1 MSAAAG
7 SAQAPSTAQTV
18 RDHSLPIARSALVR
32 RLLEQPAF
40 ASWRTGL
47 ERVAGA
53 LTDLLHVEYHRQA
66 ERLKDLYA
74 PLDPKAVRP
83 GEPVSPAQADA
94 FSAELRKLLQRA
106 NYQTISPAELELALK
121 AESVF
126 QVKLH
131 TRLTDFAELTLFAR
145 GRGHRHEIVRY
156 FFGLR
161 RRLID
166 VEYFDHVALF
176 VRFQPDEHF
185 APKRRAK
192 LPFKPGSTT
201 LKLFENIPVADLEML
216 LPNSEVRMRTL
227 DQLVL
232 GVPALLG
239 SVGILAQLSAAALF
253 VVGLALSLIGL
264 GDKPRM
270 VTQGELVAFGAA
282 IFTVGIFASRQLAR
296 FRFKKLQFLKTLT
309 ENLYYRNLDN
319 NAGVIH
325 HLVDSA
331 EEEEAKEAILGYAFL
346 LAHGPSTQAELDTRI
361 ETWLKDLIGKP
372 IDFEIDDALGKLQR
386 FGLVARDGER
396 FAAVAIDQAVT
407 AIGKRWND
415 VLGS

>member
-1 MSAAAG
+1 
-7 SAQAPSTAQTV
+7 V
-18 RDHSLPIARSALVR
+18 
-32 RLLEQPAF
+32 
-40 ASWRTGL
+40 
-47 ERVAGA
+47 
-53 LTDLLHVEYHRQA
+53 
-66 ERLKDLYA
+66 
-74 PLDPKAVRP
+74 
-83 GEPVSPAQADA
+83 VSPD
-94 FSAELRKLLQRA
+94 
-106 NYQTISPAELELALK
+106 ELELALK

-145 GRGHRHEIVRY
+145 GRGHRVEIIRRW
-156 FFGLR
+156 FGLR

-166 VEYFDHVALF
+166 VDYFEHVALF
-176 VRFQPDEHF
+176 VRFQPEEHF
-185 APKRRAK
+185 SPRKRAK
-192 LPFKPGSTT
+192 LPFKPGTTT

-239 SVGILAQLSAAALF
+239 TFGILAQLSAAAIF
-253 VVGLALSLIGL
+253 VVGLTLSIVGL
-264 GDKPRM
+264 GEKPST

-282 IFTVGIFASRQLAR
+282 IFTVAIFASRQLAR
-296 FRFKKLQFLKTLT
+296 FRFRKLQFLKTLT
-309 ENLYYRNLDN
+309 DNLYYRNLDN

-346 LAHGPSTQAELDTRI
+346 LAHGPATMKDLDARI
-361 ETWLKDLIGKP
+361 EAWLKELLGKP
-372 IDFEIDDALGKLQR
+372 ADFEVEDAIAKLER
-386 FGLVARDGER
+386 FGLVLRDGER
-396 FAAVAIDQAVT
+396 FTAVPIDQAMT

-415 VLGS
+415 VLGM

>member
-1 MSAAAG
+1 MSAAPGHAT
-7 SAQAPSTAQTV
+7 STDQSI

-74 PLDPKAVRP
+74 PLDPNAVKP
-83 GEPVSPAQADA
+83 GVPVTPAQADA
-94 FSAELRKLLQRA
+94 FSAELRKLLERA
-106 NYQTISPAELELALK
+106 NYQTISATELDLALK

-239 SVGILAQLSAAALF
+239 SVGILAQLGAAALF

-282 IFTVGIFASRQLAR
+282 LFTVGIFASRQLAR
-296 FRFKKLQFLKTLT
+296 FRFKKLQFLTTLT

>member
-1 MSAAAG
+1 MPTDQAA
-7 SAQAPSTAQTV
+7 
-18 RDHSLPIARSALVR
+18 RDHSLPIARAALVQK
-32 RLLEQPAF
+32 LLAASAF

-66 ERLKDLYA
+66 EKLKALYA
-74 PLDPKAVRP
+74 PLDPNAAKA
-83 GEPVSPAQADA
+83 GEPATVAQADA
-94 FSAELRKLLQRA
+94 FSAELRTLLARA
-106 NYQTISPAELELALK
+106 NYQVVSPQELDLALR

-145 GRGHRHEIVRY
+145 GRGHRHEIVRRW
-156 FFGLR
+156 FGLR

-166 VEYFDHVALF
+166 VDYFEHVALF
-176 VRFQPDEHF
+176 VRFQGDEHF
-185 APKRRAK
+185 SPRQRAK
-192 LPFKPGSTT
+192 LPFKPGTTT

-239 SVGILAQLSAAALF
+239 VFGIIAQLSAAALF
-253 VVGLALSLIGL
+253 VVGLALSIVGL
-264 GDKPRM
+264 GEKPAT
-270 VTQGELVAFGAA
+270 VTQAQLVAFGAA

-346 LAHGPSTQAELDTRI
+346 LAHGPATEKELDGRI
-361 ETWLKDLIGKP
+361 EAWLKDLLGKP
-372 IDFEIDDALGKLQR
+372 VDFEADDALAKLMR
-386 FGLVARDGER
+386 FTLVTRDGER
-396 FAAVAIDQAVT
+396 YSAVPIDQAM
-407 AIGKRWND
+407 AALGKRWND
-415 VLGS
+415 VLG

>member
-1 MSAAAG
+1 MSVAVPADAAA
-7 SAQAPSTAQTV
+7 
-18 RDHSLPIARSALVR
+18 RDHALPIARSVLVR
-32 RLLEQPAF
+32 RLLEAPAF
-40 ASWRTGL
+40 ASWRIGL

-74 PLDPKAVRP
+74 PLDPAAVKP
-83 GEPVSPAQADA
+83 GVPVIPAQADA
-94 FSAELRKLLQRA
+94 FSTALRQLLARA
-106 NYQTISPAELELALK
+106 NYQVVSADELDLALK

-131 TRLTDFAELTLFAR
+131 TRLSDFAELTLFAR
-145 GRGHRHEIVRY
+145 GRGHRHEIVRSW
-156 FFGLR
+156 FGLR

-166 VEYFDHVALF
+166 VEFFEHVALF

-185 APKRRAK
+185 APRKRAK
-192 LPFKPGSTT
+192 LPFKPGTTT
-201 LKLFENIPVADLEML
+201 LKLFADIPVADLEML

-239 SVGILAQLSAAALF
+239 SLGIFAQLSAALLF
-253 VVGLALSLIGL
+253 VVGLGLSIVGL
-264 GDKPRM
+264 GEKPAM

-282 IFTVGIFASRQLAR
+282 LFTVGIFASRQLAR

-346 LAHGPSTQAELDTRI
+346 LAHGPATETELDTRI
-361 ETWLKDLIGKP
+361 ETWLAEVIGKP
-372 IDFEIDDALGKLQR
+372 VDFEVDDALAKLQR
-386 FGLVARDGER
+386 FNLVTREGER
-396 FAAVAIDQAVT
+396 FAAVAIDQAMTV
-407 AIGKRWND
+407 IGKRWND
-415 VLGS
+415 VLGV

>member
-1 MSAAAG
+1 M
-7 SAQAPSTAQTV
+7 
-18 RDHSLPIARSALVR
+18 
-32 RLLEQPAF
+32 LEQPTF
-40 ASWRTGL
+40 ASWRNGL

-53 LTDLLHVEYHRQA
+53 LTELLHVEYHRQA

-74 PLDPKAVRP
+74 PLDPNAVKP
-83 GEPVSPAQADA
+83 GVPVTPAQADA
-94 FSAELRKLLQRA
+94 FSAELRKLLARA
-106 NYQTISPAELELALK
+106 NYQTVSSAELELALK

-126 QVKLH
+126 KVKLH
-131 TRLTDFAELTLFAR
+131 TRLSDFAELTLFAR
-145 GRGHRHEIVRY
+145 GRGHRHEVVRSW
-156 FFGLR
+156 FGLR
-161 RRLID
+161 RHLID
-166 VEYFDHVALF
+166 VEYFEHVALF

-253 VVGLALSLIGL
+253 VIGLALSLIGL

-270 VTQGELVAFGAA
+270 VTQTELVAFGAA

-346 LAHGPSTQAELDTRI
+346 LAHGPATAADLDARI
-361 ETWLKDLIGKP
+361 EAWLKDLIGKP
-372 IDFEIDDALGKLQR
+372 VDFEVADAVEKLQR
-386 FGLVARDGER
+386 FALVTRAGEH
-396 FAAVAIDQAVT
+396 FAAVPIDQALS
-407 AIGKRWND
+407 AIGKRWGD

>member
-1 MSAAAG
+1 MSAA
-7 SAQAPSTAQTV
+7 TA

-74 PLDPKAVRP
+74 PLDPNAVKP
-83 GEPVSPAQADA
+83 GVPVTPAQADA
-94 FSAELRKLLQRA
+94 FSAELRKLLERA
-106 NYQTISPAELELALK
+106 NYQTVSATELDLALK

-145 GRGHRHEIVRY
+145 GRGHRHEIVQY

-166 VEYFDHVALF
+166 VEFFQHVALF

-185 APKRRAK
+185 PPKRRAK

-239 SVGILAQLSAAALF
+239 SVGILAQLGAAALF
-253 VVGLALSLIGL
+253 VVGLALSVIGL
-264 GDKPRM
+264 GEKPRM

-282 IFTVGIFASRQLAR
+282 LFTVGIFASRQLAR

-346 LAHGPSTQAELDTRI
+346 LAHGPATSAELDVRI
-361 ETWLKDLIGKP
+361 ETWLQEIIGKP
-372 IDFEIDDALGKLQR
+372 VDFEVTDALAKL
-386 FGLVARDGER
+386 ER
-396 FAAVAIDQAVT
+396 FALVTCDAGRFTAVT
-407 AIGKRWND
+407 IEQAKGEIGRRWSD

>member
-1 MSAAAG
+1 MSASG
-7 SAQAPSTAQTV
+7 TAPSA
-18 RDHSLPIARSALVR
+18 RDHSLPIARAALVQK
-32 RLLEQPAF
+32 LLSAPAF
-40 ASWRTGL
+40 ATWRSGL

-66 ERLKDLYA
+66 ESLKALYA
-74 PLDPKAVRP
+74 PLDPNNSKP
-83 GEPVSPAQADA
+83 GEPVSATQADA
-94 FSAELRKLLQRA
+94 FSRELRTLLGRA
-106 NYQTISPAELELALK
+106 NYQVVSPDELDLALK

-145 GRGHRHEIVRY
+145 GRGHRHEVIRSW
-156 FFGLR
+156 FGLR

-166 VEYFDHVALF
+166 VDYFEHVALF
-176 VRFQPDEHF
+176 VRFQPEEHF
-185 APKRRAK
+185 PPRRRAK
-192 LPFKPGSTT
+192 LPFKPGTTT

-239 SVGILAQLSAAALF
+239 SLGILAQLSAAALF
-253 VVGLALSLIGL
+253 VVGLALSLVGL

-296 FRFKKLQFLKTLT
+296 FRFKKLQFLKTLAD
-309 ENLYYRNLDN
+309 NLYYRNLDN

-325 HLVDSA
+325 HLIDNA

-346 LAHGPSTQAELDTRI
+346 LAHGPATEADLDARI
-361 ETWLKDLIGKP
+361 EAWLREILGRP
-372 IDFEIDDALGKLQR
+372 VDFEVDDALAKLVR
-386 FGLVARDGER
+386 FNLVTRDGDR
-396 FAAVAIDQAVT
+396 FAAVAIDQAM
-407 AIGKRWND
+407 AALGKRWSD
-415 VLGS
+415 VLAS

>member
-1 MSAAAG
+1 MSAAPGHAT
-7 SAQAPSTAQTV
+7 STDQSI

-74 PLDPKAVRP
+74 PLDPNAVKP
-83 GEPVSPAQADA
+83 GVPVTPAQADA
-94 FSAELRKLLQRA
+94 FSAELRKLLERA
-106 NYQTISPAELELALK
+106 NYQTISATELDLALK

-161 RRLID
+161 SRLID

-239 SVGILAQLSAAALF
+239 SVGILAQLGAAALF

-282 IFTVGIFASRQLAR
+282 LFTVGIFASRQLAR

-346 LAHGPSTQAELDTRI
+346 LAHGPATQVELDTRI
-361 ETWLKDLIGKP
+361 EAWLKDLIGKP
-372 IDFEIDDALGKLQR
+372 VDFEVADAVAKL
-386 FGLVARDGER
+386 ER
-396 FAAVAIDQAVT
+396 FALVTRAGDCFVAVPIDQALS
-407 AIGKRWND
+407 AISKRWGD

>member
-1 MSAAAG
+1 MSTAPG
-7 SAQAPSTAQTV
+7 HAPSVDQPV

-74 PLDPKAVRP
+74 PLDPNAVKP
-83 GEPVSPAQADA
+83 GVPVTPAQADA
-94 FSAELRKLLQRA
+94 FSTELRKLLERA
-106 NYQTISPAELELALK
+106 NYQTISAAELDLALK

-166 VEYFDHVALF
+166 VDYFEHVALF
-176 VRFQPDEHF
+176 VRFQTDEHF
-185 APKRRAK
+185 PPKRRAK

-239 SVGILAQLSAAALF
+239 SVGILAQLGAAALF
-253 VVGLALSLIGL
+253 VVGLALSLVGL

-282 IFTVGIFASRQLAR
+282 LFTVGIFASRQLAR

-346 LAHGPSTQAELDTRI
+346 LAHGPATAADLDARI
-361 ETWLKDLIGKP
+361 EAWLKDLIGKP
-372 IDFEIDDALGKLQR
+372 VDFEVADALAKL
-386 FGLVARDGER
+386 ER
-396 FAAVAIDQAVT
+396 FALVTRVGEQFAAVPIDQALS
-407 AIGKRWND
+407 AIGKRWGD

>member
-1 MSAAAG
+1 MSAASPA
-7 SAQAPSTAQTV
+7 AAAAA
-18 RDHSLPIARSALVR
+18 RDHALPIARSALLR
-32 RLLEQPAF
+32 RLLEAPAC

-66 ERLKDLYA
+66 ERLKELYA
-74 PLDPKAVRP
+74 PLDPKAVKP

-94 FSAELRKLLQRA
+94 FSAELRKLLARA
-106 NYQTISPAELELALK
+106 NYQVVSADELELALK
-121 AESVF
+121 AESLF

-145 GRGHRHEIVRY
+145 GRGHRHEIVRS

-161 RRLID
+161 HRLID
-166 VEYFDHVALF
+166 VDYFEHVALF
-176 VRFQPDEHF
+176 VRFQPDQHF
-185 APKRRAK
+185 APRRRAK

-201 LKLFENIPVADLEML
+201 LKLFADIPVADLEML

-239 SVGILAQLSAAALF
+239 SVGILAQLGAALLF
-253 VVGLALSLIGL
+253 VVGLGLSIVGL
-264 GDKPRM
+264 GDEPKM

-282 IFTVGIFASRQLAR
+282 LFTVGIFASRQLAR

-346 LAHGPSTQAELDTRI
+346 LAHGPATQAELDTRI
-361 ETWLKDLIGKP
+361 ETWLAEVIGKP
-372 IDFEIDDALGKLQR
+372 IDFEVDDALAKLQR
-386 FGLVARDGER
+386 FNLVTRDGER
-396 FAAVAIDQAVT
+396 FAAVAIDQAMTV
-407 AIGKRWND
+407 IGKRWND
-415 VLGS
+415 VLGF

>member
-1 MSAAAG
+1 MSGTPPGAA
-7 SAQAPSTAQTV
+7 TAA
-18 RDHSLPIARSALVR
+18 RDHSLPIARAALVA
-32 RLLEQPAF
+32 RLLDAPAF

-47 ERVAGA
+47 ERIAGA

-66 ERLKDLYA
+66 ETLKALYA
-74 PLDPKAVRP
+74 PLDPNSAKP
-83 GEPVSPAQADA
+83 GEPATPAQADA
-94 FSAELRKLLQRA
+94 FSGELRRLLGRA
-106 NYQTISPAELELALK
+106 NYQVISPEELDLAFK

-145 GRGHRHEIVRY
+145 GRGHRHEIVRRW
-156 FFGLR
+156 FGLR

-166 VEYFDHVALF
+166 VDYFEHVALF
-176 VRFQPDEHF
+176 VRFQGEEHF
-185 APKRRAK
+185 SPRRRAK
-192 LPFKPGSTT
+192 LPFKPGTTT

-216 LPNSEVRMRTL
+216 FPNSEVRMRTL

-253 VVGLALSLIGL
+253 VVGLTLSLVGL

-270 VTQGELVAFGAA
+270 VTQAELVAFGAA
-282 IFTVGIFASRQLAR
+282 VFTVTIFASRQLAR
-296 FRFKKLQFLKTLT
+296 FRFKKLQFLKTLAD
-309 ENLYYRNLDN
+309 NLYYRNLDN

-346 LAHGPSTQAELDTRI
+346 LAHGSATMAELDVRI
-361 ETWLKDLIGKP
+361 EAWLKDLLGRTV
-372 IDFEIDDALGKLQR
+372 DFEVDDAVAKLER
-386 FGLVARDGER
+386 FGLVVREGER
-396 FAAVAIDQAVT
+396 FTAVPIDQAMA

-415 VLGS
+415 VLG

>member
-1 MSAAAG
+1 VSAA
-7 SAQAPSTAQTV
+7 TA
-18 RDHSLPIARSALVR
+18 RDHSLPIARSELVR

-40 ASWRTGL
+40 ASWRSGL

-74 PLDPKAVRP
+74 PLDPNAVKP
-83 GEPVSPAQADA
+83 GVPVTPAQADA
-94 FSAELRKLLQRA
+94 FSAELRKLLERA
-106 NYQTISPAELELALK
+106 NYQTVSSAELELALK

-126 QVKLH
+126 KVKLH
-131 TRLTDFAELTLFAR
+131 TRLSDFAELTLFAR
-145 GRGHRHEIVRY
+145 GRGHRHEIVRSW
-156 FFGLR
+156 FGLR

-166 VEYFDHVALF
+166 VEFFQHVALF

-270 VTQGELVAFGAA
+270 VTQTELVAFGAA
-282 IFTVGIFASRQLAR
+282 LFTVGIFASRQLAR

-331 EEEEAKEAILGYAFL
+331 EEEEAKEAILGYAYL
-346 LAHGPSTQAELDTRI
+346 LAHGPATAADLDARI
-361 ETWLKDLIGKP
+361 EAWLKDLLGKP
-372 IDFEIDDALGKLQR
+372 VDFEVADAVAKLER
-386 FGLVARDGER
+386 FALVTREGER
-396 FAAVAIDQAVT
+396 FAAVPIDQALS
-407 AIGKRWND
+407 AIGKRWGD

>member
-1 MSAAAG
+1 VNAVTG
-7 SAQAPSTAQTV
+7 SSQIPSHAQVP
-18 RDHSLPIARSALVR
+18 RDHSLPIARSVLVR

-66 ERLKDLYA
+66 ERLKELYA
-74 PLDPKAVRP
+74 PLDPKAVKP
-83 GEPVSPAQADA
+83 GEPASPAQADA
-94 FSAELRKLLQRA
+94 FSTELRKLLQRA
-106 NYQTISPAELELALK
+106 NYQTISTAELDLALK

-156 FFGLR
+156 FFGMR

-166 VEYFDHVALF
+166 VEYFEHVALF
-176 VRFQPDEHF
+176 VRFQSDEHF
-185 APKRRAK
+185 APRRRAK

-239 SVGILAQLSAAALF
+239 SLGILAQLSAAALF
-253 VVGLALSLIGL
+253 VIGLALSLVGL

-346 LAHGPSTQAELDTRI
+346 LAHGPATEQELDGRI
-361 ETWLKDLIGKP
+361 EAWVAGVVGKP
-372 IDFEIDDALGKLQR
+372 VDFEVADALAKL
-386 FGLVARDGER
+386 ER
-396 FAAVAIDQAVT
+396 FALVVRDGGRFSAVQIDQAMS
-407 AIGKRWND
+407 
-415 VLGS
+415 VLGRRWGELLGS